1 QSFPAHQLMFSVLPL
16 CFSGSSGQVTVTQP
30 PVATTSP
37 GSTVTLT
44 CKTNPKVHTWSSGA
58 SNVHWY
64 QQKSG
69 QVPKLLIY
77 NGIHKPSGGGVPA
90 RFCGRGD
97 GVNAALTISGV
108 QAEDAAVYYCQT
120 SCRCASFQGA
130 HTSATFLPQWS
141 NINFVKESGSMV
153 RPSVS
158 LLPPSSEQL
167 SGGSA
172 TLACLLTGYSPQGAV
187 VSWEVDGTEV
197 TEGVL
202 TSSEEEKSGWKESC
216 TSARSSIMT
225 TARPSPSTGYK
236 TFSCEDVHPPA
247 SHQGRIKL
255 FKSVGDEVLSGVGGI

>member
-1 QSFPAHQLMFSVLPL
+1 MYFAWIYLSQLMFSVLPL

-120 SCRCASFQGA
+120 NPLQNDNERAVHRHGGGFR
-130 HTSATFLPQWS
+130 ATVIQF
-141 NINFVKESGSMV
+141 KG
-153 RPSVS
+153 PSVS

-225 TARPSPSTGYK
+225 TARPKNGK
-236 TFSCEDVHPPA
+236 NN
-247 SHQGRIKL
+247 RL
-255 FKSVGDEVLSGVGGI
+255 F